1 MKGKQ
6 MMSLTLSLLVTSKTR
21 HGRWRRQHT
30 YT

>member
-1 MKGKQ
+1 